1 MPARRARRGAVAG
14 ARRGAV
20 GPCVARPVQEPSI
33 DGATRVVGVIGDPIA
48 HTRSP
53 AMHNAAFRALGMNW
67 AYLPFRV
74 ADNDVGAAL
83 EGARALGL
91 RGLNVTVPHKQAVIP
106 HLDRLTDRAKACRAV
121 NTVVMHEDG
130 TLAGDNTDVV
140 GLERALVEAGLGRR
154 RVDLAVLLGA
164 GGSAR
169 AAVAALGGRARRV
182 AIAARR
188 PDRAH
193 ALAREMRRVTSAE
206 LVVLDLADLAP
217 GGPAAREL
225 LGAAS
230 VVVNATSLGMHGEA
244 FAPLDVAAT
253 TAHCLFYDLVYT
265 RARTPFLAPAA
276 RRGRPVANG
285 LGMLLHQGAAAF
297 TAWTGR
303 RAPIE
308 AMRRA
313 LR

>member
-1 MPARRARRGAVAG
+1 
-14 ARRGAV
+14 
-20 GPCVARPVQEPSI
+20 VQEPSI

-188 PDRAH
+188 R
-193 ALAREMRRVTSAE
+193 
-206 LVVLDLADLAP
+206 
-217 GGPAAREL
+217 GGSWPRPE
-225 LGAAS
+225 
-230 VVVNATSLGMHGEA
+230 
-244 FAPLDVAAT
+244 
-253 TAHCLFYDLVYT
+253 
-265 RARTPFLAPAA
+265 RARPIRSGTPSIERASMTC
-276 RRGRPVANG
+276 RGR
-285 LGMLLHQGAAAF
+285 F
-297 TAWTGR
+297 AW
-303 RAPIE
+303 RARPIGPP
-308 AMRRA
+308 RSTST
-313 LR
+313 